1 MTSLADLEPEQQ
13 EIVYLRTLER
23 RTEIRAMEASL
34 TTFIRGTN
42 GDGANGAWNVVEP
55 GKKLV
60 WNWHLDE
67 ICFHLEKLAARE
79 HIKHNGYSGPFNR
92 LIINVPPRGS
102 KSTIVSVC
110 YPAWVWLRDQS
121 HQFLCISHN
130 TTLAARDGW
139 ACRNL
144 VQSEWFKERWGDA
157 IKLVGDQNEK
167 TNYKTTKNGHRN
179 SVGITSGITG
189 KGGSTIILDDPHDA
203 EGAQSDAE
211 RQAAIDSYDS
221 QVITRLNDP
230 SESAIIVIMQRLH
243 QRDLAGYV
251 LDKEKDRGWVHLN
264 FPMEYVEKS
273 RTVTPF
279 DGHGDHRKKEGALLW
294 PARFPPRV
302 VRFYKTK
309 PIYQSQYQQ
318 DPKIGE
324 GGIIPSKRWQ
334 IWPQNKKFPPILYV
348 IQSWDT
354 AFTEQAQKEAAKN
367 QENAYS
373 AMTEW
378 GIFEDEWLGGYS
390 ALLLFAWRDHCAY
403 PDLVAAAKE
412 FYQKRK
418 PDIILIEKKAS
429 GQSLIQDLRR
439 QDYPI
444 TQYQP
449 DRDKIARA
457 YAVQSVFWRGRVY
470 APERNWANDVIAE
483 CAAFPKGLFADYV
496 DTVTQALIRL
506 QQAHWLKNEDE
517 QKQEDELRREPGND
531 SDFGNLDV
539 VADDT
544 RRPAY
549 G

>member
-1 MTSLADLEPEQQ
+1 
-13 EIVYLRTLER
+13 
-23 RTEIRAMEASL
+23 MEASL
-34 TTFIRGTN
+34 STFIRGPS
-42 GDGANGAWNVVEP
+42 GDGSDGAWNVVEP
-55 GKKLV
+55 GKPLV

-67 ICFHLEKLAARE
+67 ICFHLEKLAFRE
-79 HIKHNGYSGPFNR
+79 HIEHNGYSGPFNR

-102 KSTIVSVC
+102 KSTIVNVC
-110 YPAWVWLRDQS
+110 FPAWVWLLDQS

-130 TTLAARDGW
+130 ATLATRDGW
-139 ACRNL
+139 SCRNL
-144 VQSEWFKERWGDA
+144 VQSDWYIERWGDKV
-157 IKLVGDQNEK
+157 KLTGDQNEK
-167 TNYKTTKNGHRN
+167 NNYKTTRNGHRN

-189 KGGSTIILDDPHDA
+189 KGGSTLIVDDPHDS
-203 EGAQSDAE
+203 ERAQSDTE
-211 RQAAIDSYDS
+211 RQSAIDSYES
-221 QVITRLNDP
+221 QVVTRLNDP
-230 SESAIIVIMQRLH
+230 ADSAIIVIMQRLH
-243 QRDLAGYV
+243 ERDLTGHLLA
-251 LDKEKDRGWVHLN
+251 KEAKRGWVHLN
-264 FPMEYVEKS
+264 FPMEYEAK
-273 RTVTPF
+273 RAAQTPF
-279 DGHGDHRKKEGALLW
+279 EGHGDHRKTEKALLW
-294 PARFPPRV
+294 PARFPPSV
-302 VRFYKTK
+302 VRFLQEK
-309 PIYQSQYQQ
+309 PIYQAQYQQ
-318 DPKIGE
+318 DPTPGE
-324 GGIIPSKRWQ
+324 GGILPRSKWQ
-334 IWPQNKKFPPILYV
+334 MWPPKKPFPPILYV

-354 AFTEQAQKEAAKN
+354 AFTEQAQKDAEKK

-457 YAVQSVFWRGRVY
+457 YAVQSVFWRSRVY
-470 APERNWANDVIAE
+470 APERNWANDVINE
-483 CAAFPKGLFADYV
+483 CASFPRGLFADYV

-506 QQAHWLKNEDE
+506 QQAHWLRVENEP
-517 QKQEDELRREPGND
+517 QHEDELRREPGND
-531 SDFGNLDV
+531 SDFGDLDV
-539 VADDT
+539 VADDA